1 MGLVEILRQYG
12 WKICI
17 LALIGCILVG
27 IIKTP
32 INIAIKRKLD
42 KISADEAKRKKVN
55 TIYDSLVYIGNY
67 LIALIATVICNF
79 IYTMR
84 LPVKELFEMSLQTW
98 LLQNAFYGIWKKLGL
113 KGLLLVL
120 FRGLRNWFKNLFDK
134 DDDGKV
140 TPSEVNDTVQDFVK
154 DGKLDSG
161 KLFGKITDKVPN
173 LVVDIINEASEAADV
188 EISND
193 TDKAKEELKTKVID
207 LTEASNINKI
217 KF

>member
-79 IYTMR
+79 IYVMR
-84 LPVKELFEMSLQTW
+84 LPIKELFEMSLQTW

-113 KGLLLVL
+113 KGLLQVL
-120 FRGLRNWFKNLFDK
+120 FKGLKTWIKNLFDK
-134 DDDGKV
+134 DRDGKV
-140 TPSEVNDTVQDFVK
+140 TPSEVNDTVQDLMT

-161 KLFGKITDKVPN
+161 KLFGKVTDKVPN
-173 LVVDIINEASEAADV
+173 LVVDVINEASEAADV

>member
-55 TIYDSLVYIGNY
+55 TVYDSLVYIGNY

-79 IYTMR
+79 IYVMQ
-84 LPVKELFEMSLQTW
+84 LPIKELFEMSLQTW
-98 LLQNAFYGIWKKLGL
+98 LLQNAFYGIWRKLGL
-113 KGLLLVL
+113 KGLLQVL
-120 FRGLRNWFKNLFDK
+120 FKGLKTWLKNLFDK
-134 DDDGKV
+134 DHDGKV
-140 TPSEVNDTVQDFVK
+140 TPSEVNDTVQDLMT

-161 KLFGKITDKVPN
+161 KLFGKVTDKVPN
-173 LVVDIINEASEAADV
+173 LVVDVINEASDAADV